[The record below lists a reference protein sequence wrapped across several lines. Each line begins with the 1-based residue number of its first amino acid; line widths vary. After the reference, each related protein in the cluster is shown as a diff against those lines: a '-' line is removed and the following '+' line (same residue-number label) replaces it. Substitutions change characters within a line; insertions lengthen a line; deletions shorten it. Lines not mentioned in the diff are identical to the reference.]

1 MMGDETDKR
10 TLTAMEA
17 LKEVIKHFN
26 DLKDPNGSKDAPA
39 RSCRDLANSHP
50 EFKSGYYHIDPNKG
64 NVKDTIMVYCKME
77 TGETCITPSPSD
89 YHKKDLTKD
98 KKKAGE
104 SYLWLSHQL
113 TKYKQFPYKSDGYQ
127 IKALQSISSYASQNV
142 TFHCM
147 NTIAYHDQ
155 MVNSK
160 YKAVKL
166 MSYNEEN
173 LTAEG
178 KRAFRYAVN
187 LDGCKTKSDKWDK
200 TVIEMAT
207 TNSKLLPLLDVG
219 VYDVGNG
226 KQDFHIELGDV
237 CFS

>member
-26 DLKDPNGSKDAPA
+26 DLKDPDGSKAAPA

-50 EFKSGYYHIDPNKG
+50 DFKDGYYYIDPNKG
-64 NVKDTIMVYCKME
+64 NVKDTILVYCRME
-77 TGETCITPSPSD
+77 TGETCITPSPSE
-89 YHKKDLTKD
+89 YHKKDLTKG
-98 KKKAGE
+98 KKTGE

-113 TKYKQFPYKSDGYQ
+113 TKYQQFPYKSDGYQ
-127 IKALQSISSYASQNV
+127 IKAIQSISSYATQNV

-155 MVNSK
+155 MINSK

-187 LDGCKTKSDKWDK
+187 VDGCKTKSDKWDK
-200 TVIEMAT
+200 TVIEMST

-226 KQDFHIELGDV
+226 KQDFHIELGEV